1 MYNSDLYDF
10 AEKRDITIDILPIP
24 KNKSMSIQYGN
35 TCHIALN
42 THFDTSSDER
52 VHLGH
57 ELGHCETGSFYTE
70 GENKFNRIKSEAT
83 ATRWA
88 VKNLIQKEK
97 LIALLK
103 KDYQNW
109 ELAEYFNVTEDF
121 IKTSIYLY
129 FEVGMAG

>member
-1 MYNSDLYDF
+1 MYNNDLYDF
-10 AEKRDITIDILPIP
+10 AEKRDITIDILSIP
-24 KNKSMSIQYGN
+24 ENKSMSIQYRKK
-35 TCHIALN
+35 CYIALN
-42 THFDTSSDER
+42 TCFDTSADER

-57 ELGHCETGSFYTE
+57 ELGHCETGSFYVE
-70 GENKFNRIKSEAT
+70 GANKFSRIKSEVT

-88 VKNLIQKEK
+88 VKKLIQKEK

-103 KDYQNW
+103 QDYQNW

-121 IKTSIYLY
+121 IKTAIYLY